1 MSGQNNRS
9 VLLSGLSLVASG
21 ACAEGKRLFLI
32 CAGIKGASRL
42 GEAEL
47 DLITA
52 CVTLTELPG
61 VDLMVKAAASGY
73 LAWLMES
80 KLWTGMALAEP
91 VQQALVQRLGDPDGG
106 VRRAAAQALA
116 ASAGAE
122 PVQQALVQRLGD
134 PDGGVRYAAAQAL
147 AASAGAPEVQAALL
161 PLLKDER
168 EWKLYRDA
176 RRRGGIRAHRAHRLR
191 WR

>member
-106 VRRAAAQALA
+106 VR
-116 ASAGAE
+116 
-122 PVQQALVQRLGD
+122 
-134 PDGGVRYAAAQAL
+134 YAAAQAL

-168 EWKLYRDA
+168 KQVRQAAAAALKPHAANPLIQSALADA
-176 RRRGGIRAHRAHRLR
+176 LAQIQTE
-191 WR
+191 